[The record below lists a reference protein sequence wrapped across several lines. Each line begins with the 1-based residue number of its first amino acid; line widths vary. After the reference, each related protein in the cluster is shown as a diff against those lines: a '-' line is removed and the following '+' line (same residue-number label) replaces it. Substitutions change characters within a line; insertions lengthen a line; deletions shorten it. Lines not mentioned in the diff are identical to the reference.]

1 MAHGYDGSLMVSH
14 RQPIGPCQVQQ
25 PWVTLK
31 GRTSWVDVFICRIL
45 ITLIWCDPECPNLAR
60 YYKRWRSVFLKGQP
74 HSHSKG
80 HGPSIPQISGTLPVR
95 KWFDLQRQILVRQH
109 TWGWVSRGHPG
120 SGNECLLQA
129 GAADYITTHSSASIQ
144 ASQWLLL
151 LFPNFHQ
158 QSNMHLQVY
167 SATSMA
173 AEVIYHLT
181 SA

>member
-31 GRTSWVDVFICRIL
+31 GGTSWVDVFICRIL

-80 HGPSIPQISGTLPVR
+80 HGPSIPQIFGTLPVR

-109 TWGWVSRGHPG
+109 TWGWVSRGSSRQWQWMLITSWCCRLYDHSQFSFYTG
-120 SGNECLLQA
+120 LS
-129 GAADYITTHSSASIQ
+129 AAPAVVS
-144 ASQWLLL
+144 
-151 LFPNFHQ
+151 
-158 QSNMHLQVY
+158 
-167 SATSMA
+167 
-173 AEVIYHLT
+173 
-181 SA
+181 